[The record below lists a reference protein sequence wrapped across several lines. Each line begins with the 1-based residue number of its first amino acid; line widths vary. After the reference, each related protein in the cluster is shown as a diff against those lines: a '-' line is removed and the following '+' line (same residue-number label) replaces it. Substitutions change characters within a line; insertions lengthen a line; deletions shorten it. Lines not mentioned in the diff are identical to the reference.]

1 MAKLRIRFKL
11 NPGREGVPLGK
22 LSKQSENI
30 EKFLRSIAADLNA
43 DNSKNGW
50 VADKFK
56 SGSLEETISLMAEV
70 SDETVENFDEAMNY
84 LLKFGIGKKPI
95 PSFLGVGTIECY
107 SALRQNLDPDERLGI
122 GLFHPKTGRA
132 KPFNLIDRLQ
142 LEAVGKSIETEARYI
157 GAVMG
162 TTHEWNKGAEKPFIV
177 IRELNSQ
184 ELIRCNYS
192 DGDYAKVAKIFENK
206 AAIVIIEGSISLNL
220 ITSKTEVLLATG
232 FDFAP
237 SFSEEDF
244 NKFFGAAPGIT
255 GDLTSE
261 QFVAKGRSDEQ

>member
-43 DNSKNGW
+43 DDSKNGW
-50 VADKFK
+50 VADHFK
-56 SGSLEETISLMAEV
+56 TGSLEETISLMSDV
-70 SDETVENFDEAMNY
+70 PDETLDQFDEAMNY
-84 LLKFGIGKKPI
+84 LLKFGIGNKPI

-107 SALRQNLDPDERLGI
+107 SVMRQNLDPDERLGI
-122 GLFHPKTGRA
+122 GLFHPKTGKA
-132 KPFNLIDRLQ
+132 KPFTLVDRFQ
-142 LEAVGKSIETEARYI
+142 LEAVGKSIETEVRYI

-162 TTHEWNKGAEKPFIV
+162 STHEWNKGAEKPFIV

-192 DGDYAKVAKIFENK
+192 DGDYAKVAKLFGNK
-206 AAIVIIEGSISLNL
+206 TAIVIIEGSISQNL

-232 FDFAP
+232 FEFAP
-237 SFSEEDF
+237 DFSGKDF
-244 NKFFGAAPGIT
+244 DKFFGAIPGLT

-261 QFVAKGRSDEQ
+261 EFVAKGRNEQ